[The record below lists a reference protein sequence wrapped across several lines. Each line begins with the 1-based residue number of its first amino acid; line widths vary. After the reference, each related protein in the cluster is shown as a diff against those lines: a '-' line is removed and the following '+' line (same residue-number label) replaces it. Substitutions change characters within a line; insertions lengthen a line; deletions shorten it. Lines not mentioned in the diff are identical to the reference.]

1 MIYDKETNHW
11 YLNESHM
18 KHSKA
23 ALRSNAL
30 LQKRLP
36 LSREEA
42 AANHA
47 RWLAMGAKNAA
58 NIDNV
63 VLGK

>member
-1 MIYDKETNHW
+1 MIYDKETDHW

-23 ALRSNAL
+23 ALRSDEL
-30 LQKRLP
+30 LQKCLP
-36 LSREEA
+36 LSQEEA

-47 RWLAMGAKNAA
+47 RWLAKQ
-58 NIDNV
+58 
-63 VLGK
+63 KE